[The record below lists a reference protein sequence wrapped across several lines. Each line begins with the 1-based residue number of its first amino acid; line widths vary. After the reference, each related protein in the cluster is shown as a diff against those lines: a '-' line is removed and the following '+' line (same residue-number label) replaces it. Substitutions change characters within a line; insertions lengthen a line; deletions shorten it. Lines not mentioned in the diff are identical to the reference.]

1 MPESPIIE
9 IAYASIFIELCKL
22 QPSNMPQ
29 VLALAT
35 ELIFEKL
42 DHMTKDRI
50 QTNQI
55 SPVLYLL
62 MKNMFSLKILGKPSA
77 ERFSNWFAHHLS
89 NFQFRWSWDEWADCL
104 TQEFSLIF

>member
-1 MPESPIIE
+1 MIVEVIPFIFLKFTLNFIYQIMFGSLFRMPESPIIE

-35 ELIFEKL
+35 ELLFEKL

-50 QTNQI
+50 
-55 SPVLYLL
+55 LY
-62 MKNMFSLKILGKPSA
+62 FWHI
-77 ERFSNWFAHHLS
+77 
-89 NFQFRWSWDEWADCL
+89 
-104 TQEFSLIF
+104 